1 MDPNR
6 AIGRDGTADTLR
18 ALEIGAGAGVET
30 HAYPEHDTSLTIR
43 KREAARAHRTAGQ
56 PTPQDIPSRDI
67 LGIPI
72 AMTHYAQAMDVMDGM
87 VARRERG
94 YVCAVAVH
102 AVMVSQHD
110 PEMRRAVT
118 GSTLTVPDGMPLV
131 WAANLLGEDLR
142 NRVYG
147 PELMDRYCGRCAERG
162 HRVWLY
168 GGRDQGSL
176 MQLALN
182 LRRRHPGIEIVG
194 GYSPPFR
201 PLSGEEEDAIVDQ
214 INEAKPDVVWVG
226 IGVPKQEKWMAR
238 MRERLDVPV
247 MCAVGAA
254 FDFHAGRIS
263 QAPSWMQERGLE
275 WIYRIAQEPRR
286 LLPRYLYYNPAFML
300 AFARQL
306 LRQRGPLSSR
316 GSRVR

>member
-1 MDPNR
+1 MNTGGGTGVDTR
-6 AIGRDGTADTLR
+6 AYRKS
-18 ALEIGAGAGVET
+18 E
-30 HAYPEHDTSLTIR
+30 TSLRPR
-43 KREAARAHRTAGQ
+43 KREAARVDRAADL
-56 PTPQDIPSRDI
+56 PTPRDIRTREI

-72 AMTHYAQAMDVMDGM
+72 AMTDYAEAMDVMDGM
-87 VARRERG
+87 IARRERG

-110 PEMRRAVT
+110 DEMRNAVT
-118 GSTLTVPDGMPLV
+118 GATLTVPDGMPLV
-131 WAANLLGEDLR
+131 WAANQLGENLH

-147 PELMDRYCGRCAERG
+147 PDLMDRYCGRCAERG

-194 GYSPPFR
+194 GFSPPFR
-201 PLSGEEEDAIVDQ
+201 PLTGEEEDAIVQQ
-214 INEAKPDVVWVG
+214 INEAGADVVWVG
-226 IGVPKQEKWMAR
+226 VGVPKQEKWMAH
-238 MRERLDVPV
+238 MRSRLDAPV
-247 MCAVGAA
+247 LCGVGAA

-263 QAPSWMQERGLE
+263 QAPAWMQERGLE

-286 LLPRYLYYNPAFML
+286 LLPRYLSYNPAFVL

-306 LRQRGPLSSR
+306 LRERLQRRSA
-316 GSRVR
+316 